1 MRVTADPLQGRDNM
15 IKRLNKYVLKAI
27 FGIRFRSVAAVFLG
41 ASAGL
46 SLTSTVLPTVIELAG
61 ASDSF
66 SARLELSG
74 LAVYAIMLWGVGGW
88 AARKA
93 GGVLGGAIVLGLVGL
108 ISAAVFSAMALGTG
122 AQLLLLCAA
131 AGMAY
136 GTFGG
141 MLIAAAPGEPNVA
154 VSRTE

>member
-15 IKRLNKYVLKAI
+15 IKRLNKYVLKMI
-27 FGIRFRSVAAVFLG
+27 FGIRLRSVAAVFLG

-74 LAVYAIMLWGVGGW
+74 LAV
-88 AARKA
+88 
-93 GGVLGGAIVLGLVGL
+93 
-108 ISAAVFSAMALGTG
+108 
-122 AQLLLLCAA
+122 
-131 AGMAY
+131 
-136 GTFGG
+136 
-141 MLIAAAPGEPNVA
+141 
-154 VSRTE
+154 